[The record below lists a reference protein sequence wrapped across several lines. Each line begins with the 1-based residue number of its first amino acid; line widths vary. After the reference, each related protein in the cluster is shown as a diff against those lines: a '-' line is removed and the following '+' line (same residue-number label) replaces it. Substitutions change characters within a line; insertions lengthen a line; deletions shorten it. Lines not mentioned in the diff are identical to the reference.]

1 MHVKNRYILI
11 CKFSTLEIDRYWIS
25 FVLFAE
31 FLKGNDSLK
40 LMINK
45 KVFFCSPKPSKQVTR
60 RLHGYKE
67 DPYIFMDE
75 KDPMWDPIRFDSIL
89 KQNDRQ
95 KSLQKHIVRVISLI
109 VYDPYQMMTSFV
121 IGRNFYGIPED
132 FPRNQIMYRAENGQR
147 RTLYFVSSA
156 IRDLVRRNNDRF
168 KVSPLKSLKN
178 YCSSQ
183 GH

>member
-109 VYDPYQMMTSFV
+109 VYDLYQMMTYLLLLV
-121 IGRNFYGIPED
+121 GIFMEFLRTSHGIRSCTEQKMD
-132 FPRNQIMYRAENGQR
+132 KGGHSILCPRPSGI
-147 RTLYFVSSA
+147 
-156 IRDLVRRNNDRF
+156 
-168 KVSPLKSLKN
+168 
-178 YCSSQ
+178 
-183 GH
+183 